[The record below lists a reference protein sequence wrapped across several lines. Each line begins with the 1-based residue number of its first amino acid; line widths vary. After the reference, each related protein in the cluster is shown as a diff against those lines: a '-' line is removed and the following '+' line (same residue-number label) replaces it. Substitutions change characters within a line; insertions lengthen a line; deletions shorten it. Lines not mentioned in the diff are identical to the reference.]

1 MNWKTQPEL
10 TKFDEAQREHEAQ
23 REDEAQREMAQL
35 LADLPSR
42 ARQAVDLPE
51 RFWRQQQIGIQ
62 SSIATRPA
70 PVSWPAFAFATA
82 LMVLIG
88 AMLFRDLPA
97 QHNSLPRRAAEISD
111 QQLLMKV
118 EYTLQSDV
126 PVALEPAALLAK
138 EIEANANNS
147 YSQGDHE

>member
-1 MNWKTQPEL
+1 W
-10 TKFDEAQREHEAQ
+10 RE
-23 REDEAQREMAQL
+23 
-35 LADLPSR
+35 
-42 ARQAVDLPE
+42 
-51 RFWRQQQIGIQ
+51 QQIGIQ

-70 PVSWPAFAFATA
+70 PVSWPAFAFGTA
-82 LMVLIG
+82 LIMLIG

-138 EIEANANNS
+138 EMEANANNR
-147 YSQGDHE
+147 YSQGDQE

>member
-1 MNWKTQPEL
+1 MNWKTQPGL
-10 TKFDEAQREHEAQ
+10 TKFEEE
-23 REDEAQREMAQL
+23 QREMERL

-42 ARQAVDLPE
+42 AREAVDLPE
-51 RFWRQQQIGIQ
+51 RFWREQQTGIQ
-62 SSIATRPA
+62 AAIATPPA
-70 PVSWPAFAFATA
+70 LVSWPAFAFASA
-82 LMVLIG
+82 LIVLIG

-97 QHNSLPRRAAEISD
+97 QHNSLPRQTAEISD

-138 EIEANANNS
+138 EMEANANNS
-147 YSQGDHE
+147 YPQGDQE

>member
-10 TKFDEAQREHEAQ
+10 TKFEEE
-23 REDEAQREMAQL
+23 QREMEQL

-42 ARQAVDLPE
+42 TREAVDLPE
-51 RFWRQQQIGIQ
+51 HFWREQQIGIQ
-62 SSIATRPA
+62 AAIATRPA

-97 QHNSLPRRAAEISD
+97 EHNLLPPRTAEISD

-138 EIEANANNS
+138 EMEASANNS
-147 YSQGDHE
+147 YSQGDQE